1 MKNVFVDKDEEMER
15 EEEEEDRRE
24 QGDISLKLEHIKA
37 DSVAFLG
44 LYQAVSQGIIPLVYH

>member
-1 MKNVFVDKDEEMER
+1 MKNVFVDKDEEMVR

-44 LYQAVSQGIIPLVYH
+44 LY